1 MPYFYNFPKINYF
14 NKEARNIV
22 LKAAIIKQVLNSVD
36 SFFPYIIKEYE
47 RPDIIAFTYYND
59 ENLDWLVYFS
69 NQITDPYYDWP
80 LFGDDF
86 EKYVAKKYNMTIYET
101 MSTIDHY
108 EYTGI
113 TGESDN
119 DIARQSWQ
127 MSVDTHGQKVA
138 FGEDELEEARFK
150 KGTDIGKKGKG
161 FEKIE
166 KSAAKRYGSE
176 EAGKKVAGSILKK
189 VLNKEAEMDI

>member
-14 NKEARNIV
+14 NKEARNII
-22 LKAAIIKQVLNSVD
+22 LKAAIIKQVVSSVD
-36 SFFPYIIKEYE
+36 AFFPHIIKEFE
-47 RPDIIAFTYYND
+47 RPDIIAYGYYND

-69 NQITDPYYDWP
+69 NEITDPYYDWP

-86 EKYVAKKYNMTIYET
+86 DKYIMKKYNMSIYET

-138 FGEDELEEARFK
+138 FGEDTSGWSPVYIYDYEQRLNEAKRSIRLLNRIFVPQ
-150 KGTDIGKKGKG
+150 
-161 FEKIE
+161 IE
-166 KSAAKRYGSE
+166 KE
-176 EAGKKVAGSILKK
+176 LKQIF
-189 VLNKEAEMDI
+189 NA